1 MGTNRFQDQAPD
13 PRDRKK
19 MIGCAVALAI
29 LVALLVVAAYGFGLL
44 GSGQMPA
51 NP

>member
-1 MGTNRFQDQAPD
+1 MGTDRFQDQAPE
-13 PRDRKK
+13 PGDRKRLV
-19 MIGCAVALAI
+19 GCAVALAI

-44 GSGQMPA
+44 GGGQMPA

>member
-1 MGTNRFQDQAPD
+1 MGTDRFQGQAPE
-13 PRDRKK
+13 PGDRKRLV
-19 MIGCAVALAI
+19 GCAVALAI
-29 LVALLVVAAYGFGLL
+29 PVAVLVVAAYGFGLL

>member
-19 MIGCAVALAI
+19 MIGCAMALAI
-29 LVALLVVAAYGFGLL
+29 LVALLVVAAYGFGLM